1 MAEFDVEWGMG
12 NGKKRSLSEMESSEF
27 FEPMADTIRKKKV
40 EYTHPLIYTTGNEVH
55 FAYDHVDKLSIELLI
70 KQITRLVE
78 KKYKNKKADD
88 EVTITYVLDTP
99 GGSVH
104 AALKFVDFISL
115 MKEKYPGLIFVSV
128 ITGLVASA
136 GTTMAIIADKRKMTA
151 NAHAMIHELSSGNSG
166 RYTQLTAYS
175 KFLTGVHDRLVGIYM
190 KNNTTISVEELEL
203 LLMRDTWYNADDYK
217 TSGFVQEV
225 K

>member
-136 GTTMAIIADKRKMTA
+136 GTTMAIIADKRKPT
-151 NAHAMIHELSSGNSG
+151 L
-166 RYTQLTAYS
+166 
-175 KFLTGVHDRLVGIYM
+175 
-190 KNNTTISVEELEL
+190 
-203 LLMRDTWYNADDYK
+203 
-217 TSGFVQEV
+217 QESW
-225 K
+225 